1 MRKVVSES
9 SERVEQLLTKADKRI
24 WSGRTDHTENRSSFR
39 YHQIVESVD
48 IEVIPQSPDTCAI
61 IGFESEEG
69 VRRNK
74 GQLGAAKAPN
84 ALRSELAKLPW
95 KFPVSKRLV
104 DVGNIQ
110 YTDTN
115 LEKAQQQLGNTVA
128 KALQKKMTPII
139 LGGGHETA
147 YGHYLGIR
155 KSIGE
160 DASLGIINIDAH
172 FDLRSYDEQS
182 SSGTMFKQIL
192 EHDEKSS
199 YFVVGIQRYGN
210 TQELFDTADRLGV
223 QYEYEENMHIGN
235 INKLTAALEQFI
247 NEHDYVF
254 LTLCT
259 DVLNAAFAP
268 GVSAPS
274 PFGLDPSV
282 VRSII
287 RTVTSHEKTLSFDI
301 SEVNPVLDENYRTVK
316 LGAYLINEAI
326 TTFLGGKI
334 HDTRS

>member
-1 MRKVVSES
+1 VR
-9 SERVEQLLTKADKRI
+9 QLLTKVDDHI
-24 WSGRTDHTENRSSFR
+24 WSGRTDHIENRTSFR
-39 YHQIVESVD
+39 YHQVVELVD
-48 IEVIPQSPDTCAI
+48 LGASLHSTDTCAI

-95 KFPVSKRLV
+95 KFPVNKRLV

-110 YTDTN
+110 YMDTD
-115 LEKAQQQLGNTVA
+115 LEKAQQQLGDSIAN
-128 KALQKKMTPII
+128 ALEKKMTPII

-147 YGHYLGIR
+147 YGHYLGVR

-160 DASLGIINIDAH
+160 NASLGIINIDAH
-172 FDLRSYDEQS
+172 FDLRSYDKQS

-192 EHDEKSS
+192 EQDEKSS

-223 QYEYEENMHIGN
+223 KYEFEENMHIGN
-235 INKLTAALEQFI
+235 MDKLTTALEQFMSQ
-247 NEHDYVF
+247 HDFVF

-301 SEVNPVLDENYRTVK
+301 SEVNPILDENNRTVK

-334 HDTRS
+334 HDTSS

>member
-1 MRKVVSES
+1 MLNKV
-9 SERVEQLLTKADKRI
+9 DNHI
-24 WSGRTDHTENRSSFR
+24 WSGRTDHLENRTSFR
-39 YHQIVESVD
+39 YHQVV
-48 IEVIPQSPDTCAI
+48 EVIAMEDLSPSSRTCAI

-95 KFPVSKRLV
+95 KFSVNERLV

-110 YTDTN
+110 CVGTG
-115 LEKAQQQLGNTVA
+115 LETAQQQLGDTIANV
-128 KALQKKMTPII
+128 LEKKMTPII

-147 YGHYLGIR
+147 YGHYLGVR
-155 KSIGE
+155 KWIGE
-160 DASLGIINIDAH
+160 EASLGVINIDAH
-172 FDLRSYDEQS
+172 FDLRSYDEQP

-192 EHDEKSS
+192 EHDNMSS

-223 QYEYEENMHIGN
+223 KYEYEENMHIGN
-235 INKLTAALEQFI
+235 MNKLTSDLEQFI
-247 NEHDYVF
+247 NQHDYVF

-287 RTVTSHEKTLSFDI
+287 RTVTAHKKTLSFDI
-301 SEVNPVLDENYRTVK
+301 SEVNPILDENNRTVK
-316 LGAYLINEAI
+316 LGAYLTNEAI
-326 TTFLGGKI
+326 TTFLGGEI
-334 HDTRS
+334 HDASS